1 MAEISDISQEG
12 ANPSRAGAVFAA
24 CAVDVWFA
32 HEVLPLE
39 AALMQFLRHNWRN
52 KSDIADLLQDVYVRV
67 YEAALKQIPE
77 SARAFV
83 FATARNLLINRVRRE
98 QIIPI
103 EAVADLD
110 ALGIAMDEPGPDRNV
125 IARDELRRLQEILDR
140 LPRRSREAIVMK
152 QVEGLSRREIAA
164 RMGVTEKTVKWHL
177 NEGVR
182 ALADILYGEP
192 VVQRGKA

>member
-1 MAEISDISQEG
+1 MAETLDTSHESTDLLRPV
-12 ANPSRAGAVFAA
+12 AALAA
-24 CAVDVWFA
+24 CEVDVWFA

-39 AALMQFLRHNWRN
+39 AALVQFLRHNWRN

-110 ALGIAMDEPGPDRNV
+110 ALGVAMDEPGPDRSV
-125 IARDELRRLQEILDR
+125 IARDELRRLQDVLDR

-152 QVEGLSRREIAA
+152 QVEGLSRREIAT

-182 ALADILYGEP
+182 ELADILYGEP

>member
-1 MAEISDISQEG
+1 MVETLDTSHEG
-12 ANPSRAGAVFAA
+12 ADLHRPAVALAA
-24 CAVDVWFA
+24 CKVDVWFA

-77 SARAFV
+77 STRAFV

-110 ALGIAMDEPGPDRNV
+110 ALGVAMDEPGPDRSV
-125 IARDELRRLQEILDR
+125 IARDELRRLQDVLDR

-152 QVEGLSRREIAA
+152 QVEGLSRREIAT

-182 ALADILYGEP
+182 ELADILYGEP